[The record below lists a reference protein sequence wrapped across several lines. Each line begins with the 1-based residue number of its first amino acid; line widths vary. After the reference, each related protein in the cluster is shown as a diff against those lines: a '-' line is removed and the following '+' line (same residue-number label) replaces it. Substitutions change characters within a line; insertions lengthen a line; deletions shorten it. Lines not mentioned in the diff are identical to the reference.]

1 MYLGGNRHWVLV
13 PLIWYYCFGN
23 VMVVL
28 VEINE
33 INMLV
38 GI

>member
-1 MYLGGNRHWVLV
+1 MYLGGNHHWE

-23 VMVVL
+23 FMVIL

-33 INMLV
+33 INILA